1 MPDCFTGWAIGIL
14 SLLAIYYLYTRC
26 DQFENGNIDRKD

>member
-1 MPDCFTGWAIGIL
+1 MPGDFIGAVVGIL
-14 SLLAIYYLYTRC
+14 SLLALYYLFTRC